1 MSLEL
6 IGILGV
12 GLVLS
17 LLMLK
22 LHTKSEKSSDEA
34 HAAIGK
40 NIKGVED
47 RVTGRIDD
55 LSNLVVTK
63 IGDQVSK
70 NTELLEKLV
79 NKTESV
85 RPMTY
90 NNQHEQQTSCLHH
103 QYSSALQ
110 DLPRPGKLLRLA
122 GESAMERRACLP
134 SLRCLG

>member
-1 MSLEL
+1 MTPELVGMS
-6 IGILGV
+6 IIGV
-12 GLVLS
+12 GLA

-55 LSNLVVTK
+55 LSNLMVTR

-79 NKTESV
+79 NKT
-85 RPMTY
+85 
-90 NNQHEQQTSCLHH
+90 
-103 QYSSALQ
+103 
-110 DLPRPGKLLRLA
+110 
-122 GESAMERRACLP
+122 
-134 SLRCLG
+134 

>member
-1 MSLEL
+1 MTPEL
-6 IGILGV
+6 VGMFIIGV
-12 GLVLS
+12 GLA

-55 LSNLVVTK
+55 LSNLMVTR

-70 NTELLEKLV
+70 KHRTL
-79 NKTESV
+79 
-85 RPMTY
+85 
-90 NNQHEQQTSCLHH
+90 
-103 QYSSALQ
+103 
-110 DLPRPGKLLRLA
+110 
-122 GESAMERRACLP
+122 GEVS
-134 SLRCLG
+134 

>member
-1 MSLEL
+1 MTPEL
-6 IGILGV
+6 VGMFIIGV
-12 GLVLS
+12 GLA

-55 LSNLVVTK
+55 LSNLVVTR

-79 NKTESV
+79 NK
-85 RPMTY
+85 
-90 NNQHEQQTSCLHH
+90 
-103 QYSSALQ
+103 A
-110 DLPRPGKLLRLA
+110 
-122 GESAMERRACLP
+122 
-134 SLRCLG
+134 